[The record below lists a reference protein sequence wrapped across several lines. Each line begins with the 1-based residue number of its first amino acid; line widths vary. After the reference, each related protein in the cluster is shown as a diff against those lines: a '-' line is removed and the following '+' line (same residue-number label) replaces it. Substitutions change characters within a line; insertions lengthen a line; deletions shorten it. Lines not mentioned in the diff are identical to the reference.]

1 MNLKP
6 PISLV
11 VFLAFALSSARCVV
25 YDAREKI
32 ITGRVLESPSS
43 NAVVNITI
51 KLTPPKASAHAQK
64 LTTTNQKGE
73 FTFRD
78 VEAGRYLLE
87 ICQGLNVVYRKVFD
101 TSLSSGEP
109 ILLTPKKTRPRP
121 PSS

>member
-1 MNLKP
+1 MNLKAAT
-6 PISLV
+6 SLV
-11 VFLAFALSSARCVV
+11 IFLALALSSARCAV
-25 YDAREKI
+25 YNAREKS
-32 ITGRVLESPSS
+32 ITGRVLESPTS

-101 TSLSSGEP
+101 TSHSSEEP
-109 ILLTPKKTRPRP
+109 ILLTLKKTGPRS
-121 PSS
+121 PSP